1 MTLVVLI
8 QSEKHAG
15 RFYRQH
21 GHFACAFSFAFHSAH
36 FLVNGVLICFYLVIS
51 VTFFAIKNSI
61 TNLFVVVV
69 VVVDCW
75 SMKIF
80 QILLSATDLAFP
92 LVK

>member
-1 MTLVVLI
+1 MTLVVLT

-36 FLVNGVLICFYLVIS
+36 FLVKGVLICFYLVIS
-51 VTFFAIKNSI
+51 VTFFAIKNCI

-69 VVVDCW
+69 VDCW
-75 SMKIF
+75 SMNIF